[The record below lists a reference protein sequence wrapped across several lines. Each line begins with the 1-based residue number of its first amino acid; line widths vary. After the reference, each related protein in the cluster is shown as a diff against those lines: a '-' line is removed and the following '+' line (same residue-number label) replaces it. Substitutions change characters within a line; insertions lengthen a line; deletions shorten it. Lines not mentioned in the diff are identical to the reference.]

1 MTDLANWLAG
11 IGLGKYARA
20 FAEQEIDLDLLPLL
34 TEADVRELGLP
45 IGPRRR
51 LLSALASLR
60 GQPEPEWEN
69 AEQRSKAERRQLT
82 VMFVDL
88 AQSTR
93 LALRL
98 DPEAMR
104 EVLHAFHAAVTGKI
118 ARSGYVAKLMGDG
131 VLAYFGWPQ
140 AHEDDTRRAVVAA
153 LSVVEAVAGL
163 DSPAG
168 ETLACRIG
176 IATGMVV
183 VGDLIGEGVAREHA
197 VVGPTPNLAARLQ
210 EAAGA
215 GEIMISDTTRRLLGP
230 GFAIE
235 SRGERMLKGHEQPVP
250 LFRVLRRESREIRPF
265 AAGPATVKPMVG
277 REAEL
282 SALRRA
288 WEQAKSG
295 RSQTVLLTGEAG
307 IGKSRLVQAIAEEV
321 ACGSFFQCWSLHSD
335 NPFWPVVQQLP
346 STAALVERVTDAVGS
361 RDTGRL
367 RREIIAAIAAQVLAV
382 AGDEPALVVFEDAQW
397 ADRATLELLRRLAV
411 AEAPLLLIV
420 TSRPEGEPRL
430 GAAASLHRIVLRRLD
445 DKAAVAL
452 LASVAGPHQ
461 LAIRVRDEI
470 LSRSD
475 GVPLFIEE
483 MTKAVLDAGSIGK
496 LVSVPATLRDSLI
509 ARLDVSPS
517 VKAVAQIASC
527 IGRNLT
533 EKLLLQ
539 VADIPQAE
547 LQEGLAG
554 LHAGGLLLPVSP
566 GEFRFKHA
574 LVCDIAYESLLT
586 PRRQKLHW
594 RIAEAIEA
602 MPGQV
607 AESEPETLAH
617 HWFAANQNER
627 AELYWLRARHRVTY
641 WHEQL
646 DALAEYLE
654 SDVAEVI
661 PFPVGSGRHEQL

>member
-1 MTDLANWLAG
+1 MIDLANWLAG
-11 IGLGKYARA
+11 IGLGKYVRA
-20 FAEQEIDLDLLPLL
+20 FGEQEIDLDLLPLL

-51 LLSALASLR
+51 LLSALAGLR
-60 GQPEPEWEN
+60 GQRELEWDKAAPRGE
-69 AEQRSKAERRQLT
+69 AERRQLT

-104 EVLHAFHAAVTGKI
+104 DVLHAFHAAVTGKI

-140 AHEDDTRRAVVAA
+140 AHEDDARRAVVAA
-153 LSVVEAVAGL
+153 LSIVEAVAGL

-176 IATGMVV
+176 IATGLVV

-235 SRGERMLKGHEQPVP
+235 STGERMLKGHEQPVP
-250 LFRVLRRESREIRPF
+250 LFRVLRRESHEIRPF
-265 AAGPATVKPMVG
+265 AAGPATPKPMVG

-307 IGKSRLVQAIAEEV
+307 IGKSRLVQAIAAEV
-321 ACGSFFQCWSLHSD
+321 ASGLFFQCWSLHSD
-335 NPFWPVVQQLP
+335 NPLWPVVQQLP
-346 STAALVERVTDAVGS
+346 STVALVERVTDAADS

-367 RREIIAAIAAQVLAV
+367 RREIIAAMAAQVLAV
-382 AGDEPALVVFEDAQW
+382 ARDEPALVVFEDAQW
-397 ADRATLELLRRLAV
+397 ADRATLEFLRLLAV

-420 TSRPEGEPRL
+420 TSRPEREPRL
-430 GAAASLHRIVLRRLD
+430 GAASLHRIVLRRLD
-445 DKAAVAL
+445 DKAAGAL

-483 MTKAVLDAGSIGK
+483 MSKAVLDAGSIGK

-527 IGRNLT
+527 IGRNFA

-539 VADIPQAE
+539 VADIPPAA

-554 LHAGGLLLPVSP
+554 LLAGGLLLPVSP

-617 HWFAANQNER
+617 HWFAANHTER
-627 AELYWLRARHRVTY
+627 AELYWLRARHRVTH

-646 DALAEYLE
+646 DALADYLE
-654 SDVAEVI
+654 SDAAEVI
-661 PFPVGSGRHEQL
+661 PFPVASGRHGQL

>member
-51 LLSALASLR
+51 LMRALAGLR
-60 GQPEPEWEN
+60 GQPEPERDK
-69 AEQRSKAERRQLT
+69 AEPRGEAERRQLT

-104 EVLHAFHAAVTGKI
+104 DVLHAFHAAVTGKI

-140 AHEDDTRRAVVAA
+140 AHEDDARRAVDAA

-168 ETLACRIG
+168 GTLGCRIG

-183 VGDLIGEGVAREHA
+183 VGDLIGEGVAREHS

-235 SRGERMLKGHEQPVP
+235 SMGERMLKGHEQPVP

-265 AAGPATVKPMVG
+265 AAVPATRKPMVG

-288 WEQAKSG
+288 WEQARSG
-295 RSQTVLLTGEAG
+295 HSQTVLLTGEAG
-307 IGKSRLVQAIAEEV
+307 IGKSRLVQAVAEEV
-321 ACGSFFQCWSLHSD
+321 ASGLFFQCWSLHSD

-346 STAALVERVTDAVGS
+346 STAALVERVTDAMES
-361 RDTGRL
+361 CDTGRL
-367 RREIIAAIAAQVLAV
+367 RREIVVAMAAQVLAV
-382 AGDEPALVVFEDAQW
+382 AGDEPALVVFEDTQW

-411 AEAPLLLIV
+411 AETPLLLIV
-420 TSRPEGEPRL
+420 TNRPGGELRL
-430 GAAASLHRIVLRRLD
+430 GTAASLHRIVLHRLD
-445 DKAAVAL
+445 DKAAGAL

-461 LAIRVRDEI
+461 LAVRVRDEI
-470 LSRSD
+470 LARSD

-483 MTKAVLDAGSIGK
+483 MSKAVLDAGSIGK
-496 LVSVPATLRDSLI
+496 PVSVPATLRDSLI

-527 IGRNLT
+527 IGRNFA

-554 LHAGGLLLPVSP
+554 LLAGGLLFPVSA

-617 HWFAANQNER
+617 HWFAASQNER
-627 AELYWLRARHRVTY
+627 AELYWLRARHRVTH

-646 DALAEYLE
+646 DALADYLE
-654 SDVAEVI
+654 SDAAEVI
-661 PFPVGSGRHEQL
+661 PFPVGSGRHGQT

>member
-1 MTDLANWLAG
+1 MIDLANWLAG
-11 IGLGKYARA
+11 IGLGKYVRA

-51 LLSALASLR
+51 LLSALAGLR
-60 GQPEPEWEN
+60 GQRELEWDKAAPRGE
-69 AEQRSKAERRQLT
+69 AERRQLT

-104 EVLHAFHAAVTGKI
+104 DVLHAFHAAVTGKI

-140 AHEDDTRRAVVAA
+140 AHEDDARRAVVAA
-153 LSVVEAVAGL
+153 LSIVEAVAGL

-176 IATGMVV
+176 IATGLVV

-235 SRGERMLKGHEQPVP
+235 STGERMLKGHEQPVP
-250 LFRVLRRESREIRPF
+250 LFRVLRRESHEIRPF
-265 AAGPATVKPMVG
+265 AAGPATPKPMVG

-282 SALRRA
+282 SALRRP

-307 IGKSRLVQAIAEEV
+307 IGKSRLVQAIAAEV
-321 ACGSFFQCWSLHSD
+321 ASGLFFQCWSLHSD
-335 NPFWPVVQQLP
+335 NPLWPVVQQLP
-346 STAALVERVTDAVGS
+346 STVALVERVTDAADS

-367 RREIIAAIAAQVLAV
+367 RREIIAAMAAQVLAV
-382 AGDEPALVVFEDAQW
+382 ARDEPALVVFEDAQW
-397 ADRATLELLRRLAV
+397 ADRATLEFLRLLAV

-420 TSRPEGEPRL
+420 TSRPEREPRL
-430 GAAASLHRIVLRRLD
+430 GAASLHRIVLRRLD
-445 DKAAVAL
+445 DKAAGAL

-483 MTKAVLDAGSIGK
+483 MSKAVLDAGSIGK

-527 IGRNLT
+527 IGRNFA

-539 VADIPQAE
+539 VADIPPAA

-554 LHAGGLLLPVSP
+554 LLAGGLLLPVSP

-617 HWFAANQNER
+617 HWFGANQNER
-627 AELYWLRARHRVTY
+627 AELYWLRARHRVTH

-646 DALAEYLE
+646 DALADYLE
-654 SDVAEVI
+654 SDAAEVI
-661 PFPVGSGRHEQL
+661 PFPVASGRHGQL

>member
-1 MTDLANWLAG
+1 MTDLAKWLAG

-51 LLSALASLR
+51 LLRALAGLR
-60 GQPEPEWEN
+60 GQPEPEWDK
-69 AEQRSKAERRQLT
+69 AEPRGEAERRQLT

-104 EVLHAFHAAVTGKI
+104 DVLHAFHAAVTGKI

-131 VLAYFGWPQ
+131 VLGYFGWPQ
-140 AHEDDTRRAVVAA
+140 AHEDDARRAVVAA
-153 LSVVEAVAGL
+153 ISIVEAVAGL

-235 SRGERMLKGHEQPVP
+235 PIGERMLKGHEEPVP
-250 LFRVLRRESREIRPF
+250 LFRVLRGRSREIRSFDVDP
-265 AAGPATVKPMVG
+265 AAREPIVG
-277 REAEL
+277 RDAEL

-295 RSQTVLLTGEAG
+295 ASQTVLMTGEAG
-307 IGKSRLVQAIAEEV
+307 MGKSRLIQVIAEE
-321 ACGSFFQCWSLHSD
+321 AASRLMFQCTSLHSD

-346 STAALVERVTDAVGS
+346 SAAALIERVTGPVES

-367 RREIIAAIAAQVLAV
+367 RREIIAAMAAQVLA
-382 AGDEPALVVFEDAQW
+382 AAHDEPALVVCEDAQW
-397 ADRATLELLRRLAV
+397 VDRATLELLRRLAV
-411 AEAPLLLIV
+411 AEAPLLLVV

-430 GAAASLHRIVLRRLD
+430 GAAASVHRIVLRRL
-445 DKAAVAL
+445 A
-452 LASVAGPHQ
+452 
-461 LAIRVRDEI
+461 
-470 LSRSD
+470 RS
-475 GVPLFIEE
+475 
-483 MTKAVLDAGSIGK
+483 M
-496 LVSVPATLRDSLI
+496 R
-509 ARLDVSPS
+509 
-517 VKAVAQIASC
+517 
-527 IGRNLT
+527 
-533 EKLLLQ
+533 
-539 VADIPQAE
+539 
-547 LQEGLAG
+547 
-554 LHAGGLLLPVSP
+554 
-566 GEFRFKHA
+566 
-574 LVCDIAYESLLT
+574 
-586 PRRQKLHW
+586 
-594 RIAEAIEA
+594 
-602 MPGQV
+602 
-607 AESEPETLAH
+607 
-617 HWFAANQNER
+617 
-627 AELYWLRARHRVTY
+627 
-641 WHEQL
+641 EQ
-646 DALAEYLE
+646 
-654 SDVAEVI
+654 S
-661 PFPVGSGRHEQL
+661 S